1 MSIPTLFIGGA
12 WHTTT
17 SAMVQET
24 FDEIFGKGVV
34 TKVDGVKRNGD
45 GRDYMLFFIY
55 TNPKATAEL
64 EKFIDQI
71 KRKGSANVIYD
82 DHEHFWKVQLNQK
95 QQKKGKRIMS
105 EEEEAGLKL
114 KRVGY

>member
-1 MSIPTLFIGGA
+1 MSSASLFIGGA

-17 SAMVQET
+17 TKMVQDT
-24 FDEIFGKGVV
+24 FDEIFGAGVI

-55 TNPKATAEL
+55 TAPKATPEL

-82 DHEHFWKVQLNQK
+82 ELDHFWKVQLNQK
-95 QQKKGKRIMS
+95 APKGKRVMS

-114 KRVGY
+114 KRGY